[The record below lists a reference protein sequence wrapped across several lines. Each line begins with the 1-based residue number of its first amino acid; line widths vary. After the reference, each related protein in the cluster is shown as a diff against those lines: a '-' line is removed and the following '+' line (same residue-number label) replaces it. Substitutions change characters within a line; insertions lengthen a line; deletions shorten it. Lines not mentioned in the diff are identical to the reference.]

1 MPSKISHSAPL
12 SSVQH
17 NSSENKLQQGAKP
30 TSFWDKWSKLSTGQ
44 KWGRGLAWIILPIGI
59 AFHIKA
65 NYWQSRQPQVALP
78 RPQKTIV
85 KKSKDAIDGIPLSAR
100 LVFGNE
106 ARAFARTF
114 FESDLNNPK
123 VALVGQNNPKYS
135 PDMTGLSEQYAK
147 DAIRNPDHT
156 LASHD
161 GQSLV
166 HITQKTPDKAKA
178 FRDFFRGEFPESPK
192 KADEWAVFASKFM
205 HQVCGAPI
213 LGVSQKIAEY
223 NVPCDHMSLSLT
235 LAQGGDNA
243 LLDIRFQ
250 GMPNNISEEIDT
262 KTSAVDN
269 RLQLK
274 LILGPPE
281 NIEVV
286 SGYSSHKL
294 SLNKPIIANKE
305 ARIRNTEDPLK
316 QLEIGNPKEIISP
329 GVGLSNGAN
338 NCFMNSALAAFR
350 GLQLTPTENANVPR
364 LLNYLDGKIRTHGEA
379 CALRNEIINNLE
391 FPEEIKNSFAN
402 GSTRVMHDAEEAF
415 RAILESSDMPRLQIS
430 ETLFYTLEGNDA
442 SHSISTQETVLP
454 LPIQGNDSSI
464 QESLNRFFEPE
475 NISGY
480 KPNDSEIPQEATKMA
495 TIEVAPEKLAI
506 QIKRFEHIKHSSS
519 DDKGI
524 TSRMV
529 NLFQDATE
537 SKQILDKD
545 GNTHNYQPKGIIVH
559 LPGGDATNASSGH
572 YVYYEKILGNQ
583 WREINDEKSTDFD
596 ITTDL
601 SRHASI
607 QKNCYLVTYEMHV

>member
-1 MPSKISHSAPL
+1 MPSKINNSAPL

-17 NSSENKLQQGAKP
+17 NSSENKLQQGAKAS
-30 TSFWDKWSKLSTGQ
+30 SFWDKWSKLSTGQ
-44 KWGRGLAWIILPIGI
+44 KWGRALAWIIPPIGLAI
-59 AFHIKA
+59 QLKA

-78 RPQKTIV
+78 RPKKTIV

-166 HITQKTPDKAKA
+166 QITQKTPDKAKA

-205 HQVCGAPI
+205 NQVCGAPI
-213 LGVSQKIAEY
+213 LGVSQKIGEY

-286 SGYSSHKL
+286 SGYCSHKL
-294 SLNKPIIANKE
+294 SPNKPIIANEE
-305 ARIRNTEDPLK
+305 ARISNTEDPLK
-316 QLEIGNPKEIISP
+316 QLEIANPKEIISP

-350 GLQLTPTENANVPR
+350 GIQAKPIIYKENVSK
-364 LLNYLDGKIRTHGEA
+364 LLDYLDGKIKTQGEA

-402 GSTRVMHDAEEAF
+402 GSGSTKDMHDAVEALES
-415 RAILESSDMPRLQIS
+415 ILNSSDMPKLQIS
-430 ETLFYTLEGNDA
+430 ETFFYTLEGNDA
-442 SHSISTQETVLP
+442 SHSNNTQDTILK

-464 QESLNRFFEPE
+464 QEILNRLFEPE
-475 NISGY
+475 NFSGY
-480 KPNDSEIPQEATKMA
+480 KPNDSEEPQEAIKMA
-495 TIEVAPEKLAI
+495 TIDEAPEKLAI
-506 QIKRFEHIKHSSS
+506 QIMRLRYN
-519 DDKGI
+519 DGN
-524 TSRMV
+524 SRMV

-537 SKQILDKD
+537 SKQIFDKD
-545 GNTHNYQPKGIIVH
+545 GHPHNYQPKGIIVH
-559 LPGGDATNASSGH
+559 IPGRDATNAISGH
-572 YVYYEKILGNQ
+572 YVYYEKISGNQ
-583 WREINDEKSTDFD
+583 WREINDGQSTDFD
-596 ITTDL
+596 ITTDT
-601 SRHASI
+601 SRHQNI
-607 QKNCYLVTYEMHV
+607 QKNCYLVTYEKHA